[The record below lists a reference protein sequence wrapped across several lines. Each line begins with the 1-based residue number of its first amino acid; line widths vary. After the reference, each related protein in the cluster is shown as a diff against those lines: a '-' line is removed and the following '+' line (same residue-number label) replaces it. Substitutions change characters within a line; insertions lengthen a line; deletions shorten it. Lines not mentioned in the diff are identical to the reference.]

1 MATSVLL
8 GVLLLGVVVLTPLA
22 DRLRVPS
29 PVLLTVFGLVVPLL
43 PGTPGLRLDPDLIL
57 PVVLPPLLFA
67 ATQRST
73 AIEFRREAKPILLL
87 AVGLTVATAAAV
99 AVAAHAVGLAWGPA
113 WVLGAVVSPPDPV
126 AATAVARRLRLP
138 DRIVTVLEG
147 EGMFNDATALVLY
160 ALAVAAVV
168 QGSITPGDV
177 AVHLVLAVVGGIA
190 VGMVAGWLT
199 RIALGALHDASAETT
214 LTLAMPFATYL
225 LAEQVEGSGVLAV
238 LTIGLYL
245 RSYGHPALTSGGWLL
260 GRSVWRYADYVIT
273 SLVFVLI
280 GFELSAV
287 LEVSPVHR
295 TSVTVAVVT
304 VVVLVAL
311 RFAWMF
317 GVGRLAH
324 LPGRRPASGRT
335 NRRELLVLSWAGM
348 RGVVTVAT
356 VLALPVTTE
365 SSGDFPQRPEIVFVA
380 LTCVLV
386 TLVVQGLS
394 LSPLVHAL
402 HVGTDADT
410 AGAARELRHRAMEAA
425 LQVVRDRQGEIPEA
439 VCHAVTMQ
447 YEGRLAA
454 QDALHDARTG
464 DDDGRPDRADALQQL
479 LAQTSEAERSL
490 VLRARR
496 SGEVSPEVAD
506 DVLSEI
512 EAGALRD
519 LD

>member
-1 MATSVLL
+1 MTLL
-8 GVLLLGVVVLTPLA
+8 VVAALVAGVIVLTPLS

-43 PGTPGLRLDPDLIL
+43 PGTPQLRLDPDLIL

-87 AVGLTVATAAAV
+87 AVGLTVATTAAV
-99 AVAAHAVGLAWGPA
+99 AVGAHAVGLAWGPA

-160 ALAVAAVV
+160 ALAVSAVV
-168 QGSITPGDV
+168 NGSITAGDV
-177 AVHLVLAVVGGIA
+177 ALQLVLAVVGGVA
-190 VGMVAGWLT
+190 VGLAAGWLT
-199 RIALGALHDASAETT
+199 KVALGALHDPSAETT
-214 LTLAMPFATYL
+214 LTIAMPFATYL

-260 GRSVWRYADYVIT
+260 GRSVWRYADYLIT

-280 GFELSAV
+280 GFELTAV
-287 LEVSPVHR
+287 LQASPVHR
-295 TSVTVAVVT
+295 TSVTVAVVS
-304 VVVLVAL
+304 VVVLVVL
-311 RFAWMF
+311 RFLWMF
-317 GVGRLAH
+317 GVGTLAH
-324 LPGRRPASGRT
+324 LPGRRPASERT

-348 RGVVTVAT
+348 RGVVTVAA
-356 VLALPVTTE
+356 VLALPLTTK
-365 SSGDFPQRPEIVFVA
+365 SSGDFPQRAEIVFVA

-394 LSPLVHAL
+394 LSPLVRAL
-402 HVGTDADT
+402 DVGADADT
-410 AGAARELRHRAMEAA
+410 EAAARELRRRAIAAA
-425 LQVVRDRQGEIPEA
+425 LQVVRDRQGQVP
-439 VCHAVTMQ
+439 
-447 YEGRLAA
+447 
-454 QDALHDARTG
+454 
-464 DDDGRPDRADALQQL
+464 
-479 LAQTSEAERSL
+479 
-490 VLRARR
+490 
-496 SGEVSPEVAD
+496 
-506 DVLSEI
+506 
-512 EAGALRD
+512 
-519 LD
+519 